1 MKPFEQGWQ
10 AFKKGNLG
18 NPYETNTQQ
27 HRDWEFGFNKAY
39 FSNLERLNAK
49 DKEAGTRPNSQAS

>member
-10 AFKKGNLG
+10 AFKKGDLG
-18 NPYETNTQQ
+18 NPYEVNTQP

-39 FSNLERLNAK
+39 FSNLERINGK
-49 DKEAGTRPNSQAS
+49 TKEARTNSQTS

>member
-1 MKPFEQGWQ
+1 MKPYEKGFD

-18 NPYETNTQQ
+18 NPYPINTKQ

-39 FSNLERLNAK
+39 FKNLEFVKQR
-49 DKEAGTRPNSQAS
+49 EANNGGLGNRS

>member
-18 NPYETNTQQ
+18 NPYEANTQQ

-49 DKEAGTRPNSQAS
+49 DKEAST